1 MSSPPARSGAAFHLS
16 VVVPVF
22 DQAPM
27 LAEQLDSVVPFLERA
42 AYSAEVVV
50 VSDGSTDD
58 PRSALA
64 RHVEAER
71 AVPVRLVEY
80 APNRGKGHAIRT
92 GFRESRGAFVLMSDA
107 DFSTPIDE
115 VDRLLARTDADLVVG
130 SRRHEDSRIAVPQP
144 WRRKISGNIFGLLV
158 ERLVGLGM
166 LDTQCGFK
174 LIRREAFEP
183 VWDRLEED
191 RFAFDVELL
200 ALAREEQLAVAT
212 VGVEWNDAPSSTI
225 RLVRDSLRTLHGV
238 LALGRR
244 LPSVARRQLA
254 FFGILALVILYA
266 ARAAWMVELPLTDT
280 TEGRY
285 GTIMLEMAESG
296 DWVTPRVRV
305 EDELVPFW
313 GKPPLTFWLG
323 AASIR
328 AFGPSEFATRLP
340 SFLALI
346 GVLLLIAR
354 VVREDHGVAGGRI
367 AALVAGTCALPFAY
381 SGATLL
387 DMVAALTVTGMVVS
401 FELATR
407 EPETKRHRTWGALFF
422 VGVGLGLLAK
432 GPVTVVLGLGPAIA
446 TAIVTRSASRLGR
459 LPWKLGLLVS
469 LAIAA
474 PWYALAELRTPG
486 FLEYFFVHE
495 HFLRYVTSDLGDLY
509 GKARTRPY
517 GTIWLFAFAAW
528 LPWTFAI
535 IQNARSKSYRTATLY
550 WWTVLLVPCL
560 FFTPARSVLPT
571 YVLPAVAGAAV
582 LAVIPVL
589 DRLLAPGPRRF
600 AIGVA
605 IGLTALAVVAS
616 LAAPFLELSWDA
628 LATVVAALAAALTI
642 YATRARHFPLSTLA
656 AALAVVSLGRSAMT
670 TAAEHWVPF
679 TSTRGILEAAS
690 TGPNLPPRPEGPIVI
705 LGSGEPS
712 MDFYARTLGL
722 KLEYVGS
729 VHDSQFGW
737 SPDRRDRFW
746 LICPTK
752 RLAEVEAG
760 APAHRLAIAG
770 DQALVTVG
778 DAPEIPAGGNP
789 PKD

>member
-1 MSSPPARSGAAFHLS
+1 MSSSPARSGAPPLLS

-22 DQAPM
+22 DQAKM

-58 PRSALA
+58 PRTALA
-64 RHVEAER
+64 RHLEADR

-80 APNRGKGHAIRT
+80 TPNRGKGHAIRT
-92 GFRESRGAFVLMSDA
+92 GFRESRGQFVLMSDA
-107 DFSTPIDE
+107 DFSTPISE
-115 VDRLLARTDADLVVG
+115 VDRLLAQNDADLVVG

-174 LIRREAFEP
+174 LIRREPFEP
-183 VWDRLEED
+183 IWDRLEED

-200 ALAREEQLAVAT
+200 ALAREEGLEVAT

-254 FFGILALVILYA
+254 FFGLLSLVILYA
-266 ARAAWMVELPLTDT
+266 ARATWMVELPLTDT

-328 AFGPSEFATRLP
+328 ALGPTEFATRLP

-354 VVREDHGVAGGRI
+354 VVRETHGVAGGRI
-367 AALVAGTCALPFAY
+367 AAFVAGTCALPFAY
-381 SGATLL
+381 SGAALL
-387 DMVAALTVTGMVVS
+387 DMVTALTVTGMVVS
-401 FELATR
+401 YELATR
-407 EPETKRHRTWGALFF
+407 KITPKRHRTWGVFFF
-422 VGVGLGLLAK
+422 VWLGLGLLAK

-446 TAIVTRSASRLGR
+446 TAIVARDASRLTR
-459 LPWKLGLLVS
+459 LPWKLGLVS
-469 LAIAA
+469 CVTIAA
-474 PWYALAELRTPG
+474 PWYALAEVRTPG

-495 HFLRYVTSDLGDLY
+495 HFWRYVTSDLGDLY

-517 GTIWLFAFAAW
+517 GTIWLFAFVAW
-528 LPWTFAI
+528 LPWTFALI
-535 IQNARSKSYRTATLY
+535 RNARSRPYRTATLY
-550 WWTVLLVPCL
+550 WWAVLLVPCL

-582 LAVIPVL
+582 LAVVPVL
-589 DRLLAPGPRRF
+589 DRVLAPVVRRF
-600 AIGVA
+600 AIALA
-605 IGLTALAVVAS
+605 IGLTALAVIAAG
-616 LAAPFLELSWDA
+616 AAPFVELPWDA
-628 LATVVAALAAALTI
+628 LATIVAALAVALTI
-642 YATRARHFPLSTLA
+642 YAARARHLPLATLA
-656 AALAVVSLGRSAMT
+656 AALAFVSLGRSAVT
-670 TAAEHWVPF
+670 TAAPYWIPY
-679 TSTRGILEAAS
+679 TSTRTILERAA
-690 TGPNLPPRPEGPIVI
+690 TRPDLPPRPDGPVIV

-722 KLEYVGS
+722 ELRYVGS
-729 VHDSQFGW
+729 VHDPRFGW
-737 SPDRRDRFW
+737 TPDRSDAFW
-746 LICPTK
+746 LLCPTK
-752 RLAEVEAG
+752 RLPEVEAG
-760 APAHRLAIAG
+760 APSRRLTTAG
-770 DQALVTVG
+770 DQALVRVG
-778 DAPEIPAGGNP
+778 GAPEVPAEGKP
-789 PKD
+789 ARD